1 MARDWKR
8 YNELLVRRGEILLP
22 LDIIDNWDK
31 ELGEMNRNKEGRP
44 YKYPNSFIMLL
55 AIIHAYL
62 LPYIQ

>member
-31 ELGEMNRNKEGRP
+31 ELGEMNRN
-44 YKYPNSFIMLL
+44 N
-55 AIIHAYL
+55 
-62 LPYIQ
+62 